1 MTAFSV
7 LLPVYAGDE
16 PEHFARALAS
26 ISVDQTLRPN
36 EIVIVRDGP
45 VPSALEEVIAQAS
58 EGSAVDDIPV
68 TLVRINRNRGL
79 ADALALGLES
89 CRYELVARADAD
101 DISVPERFARQ
112 LPLIAGDAPGYPD
125 GFDLVGSAIR
135 EFNTDEHHP
144 GMIRRLPEFGPEI
157 RRVARFRDPFN
168 HPTVV
173 YRKSA
178 VARAGGYQHLAKME
192 DYWLFVRMLQ
202 HGARVTNLP
211 DPLVLYRVGS
221 GAYKRRGGV
230 EMLGS
235 ELALQRAFVRSG
247 FVSHLVGARNVA
259 VRGLYRLVPTG
270 LRQRAYRTMMR
281 LVGRR

>member
-112 LPLIAGDAPGYPD
+112 LPLIAGDAPGEPD
-125 GFDLVGSAIR
+125 DYDLVGSAIQ
-135 EFNTDEHHP
+135 EFNDDEHHP
-144 GMIRRLPEFGPEI
+144 GMVRRLPEFGPEI

-168 HPTVV
+168 HPPVV

-192 DYWLFVRMLQ
+192 DYWLFARMLQ

-230 EMLGS
+230 EMRGS
-235 ELALQRAFVRSG
+235 ELALQHAFVRSG
-247 FVSHLVGARNVA
+247 FVSRVTGARNNV
-259 VRGLYRLVPTG
+259 VRGLYRLFPTR
-270 LRQRAYRTMMR
+270 LRRAAYRVMMR
-281 LVGRR
+281 LTGKR

>member
-16 PEHFARALAS
+16 PEFFARALAS
-26 ISVDQTLRPN
+26 ISTDQILRPN

-45 VPSALEEVIAQAS
+45 VPPELEEVIAHAS
-58 EGSAVDDIPV
+58 DGSAVGDIPV

-79 ADALALGLES
+79 AAALELGLEA
-89 CRYELVARADAD
+89 CRYEIVARADAD
-101 DISVPERFARQ
+101 DISVPHRFSRQ
-112 LPLIAGDAPGYPD
+112 LPVIAGDAPGEPD
-125 GFDLVGSAIR
+125 GYDLVGSAIQ
-135 EFNTDEHHP
+135 EFNDDEHHP
-144 GMIRRLPEFGPEI
+144 GMVRRLPQDGDEI
-157 RRVARFRDPFN
+157 RRVAHFRDPFN

-178 VARAGGYQHLAKME
+178 VARAGGYQHLSKME
-192 DYWLFVRMLQ
+192 DYWLFARMLQ
-202 HGARVTNLP
+202 CGARVTNLP

-230 EMLGS
+230 EMLAS